1 MRKLREVSAIPHRR
15 RRPRVYVDD
24 WVVGHPGGLRL
35 QPDFRQHGFRP
46 RHQRVEC
53 DNSEFDAESFAEM
66 VHELVRDYLE
76 AIKLERK
83 SLEVELKVLRGGVE

>member
-1 MRKLREVSAIPHRR
+1 
-15 RRPRVYVDD
+15 
-24 WVVGHPGGLRL
+24 
-35 QPDFRQHGFRP
+35 
-46 RHQRVEC
+46 
-53 DNSEFDAESFAEM
+53 M